1 MQVMERLL
9 VAPRL
14 RTLEDADDE
23 RHATWTELFFDLVFV
38 VAVAELGALLHDEP
52 TLTGALRCAGL
63 FVPVWWVWICFT
75 VYADRFDTDDAVF
88 RLAMLAAMLGVAALA
103 INVHLAARGDSVGFV
118 LAYAALRL
126 ILFALYER
134 ARRAAPEAAALLGRY
149 LRCFSLALAIWLA
162 SLAFTGTARYVLWA
176 VAMVVELGTPVTTP
190 RAILQ
195 ATPLHPSHLP
205 ERFGLFTL
213 IVLGETVVTAISE
226 TTRIDW
232 TVAAALT
239 AAGAFAAAGC
249 LWWVY
254 FDLLDSS
261 QIRRSLVATQVYFN
275 AHLPLVIALTMI
287 GVGAQLA
294 IADASSAD
302 AGGPVRGFLLGGAAL
317 ALVAMV
323 VIELAGEQRASSRAT
338 RSRMGAAALLAVV
351 AAVGG
356 GLAPLALVAV
366 LTAVLV
372 AELLVELSAP

>member
-1 MQVMERLL
+1 MGPLL

-14 RTLEDADDE
+14 RTLDDADAE

-38 VAVAELGALLHDEP
+38 VAVAELGALLHDDP

-88 RLAMLAAMLGVAALA
+88 RVAMLAAMLGVAALA
-103 INVHLAARGDSVGFV
+103 INVHDAAAGDSDGFI

-126 ILFALYER
+126 ILFALYQR
-134 ARRAAPEAAALLGRY
+134 ARLAAPEAAPLLGRY
-149 LRCFSLALAIWLA
+149 LQGFSLALAVWLA

-176 VAMVVELGTPVTTP
+176 VAMVIELATPVTTP

-195 ATPLHPSHLP
+195 ATPLHPGHLP
-205 ERFGLFTL
+205 ERFGLFVL

-226 TTRIDW
+226 STRIDW
-232 TVAAALT
+232 TLASALT

-287 GVGAQLA
+287 GAGAQLA
-294 IADASSAD
+294 IAHASSAD
-302 AGGPVRGFLLGGAAL
+302 RADPVRGFLLGGAAL

-323 VIELAGEQRASSRAT
+323 VIELAGERRAGPAGIRA
-338 RSRMGAAALLAVV
+338 RLGAAALLAIV
-351 AAVGG
+351 AAVAGG
-356 GLAPLALVAV
+356 ATPLALVAV
-366 LTAVLV
+366 LAAILV
-372 AELLVELSAP
+372 AELAVELRSER

>member
-1 MQVMERLL
+1 MARLL

-14 RTLEDADDE
+14 RTLEDPDAE

-38 VAVAELGALLHDEP
+38 VAVAELGALLHDDP

-88 RLAMLAAMLGVAALA
+88 RVAMLSAMLGVAALA
-103 INVHLAARGDSVGFV
+103 INVHLAARGDSAGFV

-149 LRCFSLALAIWLA
+149 LQGFSLALAVWLV

-190 RAILQ
+190 RRILQ
-195 ATPLHPSHLP
+195 ATPLHPGHLP

-213 IVLGETVVTAISE
+213 IVLGETVVTAISQS
-226 TTRIDW
+226 TTIDW
-232 TVAAALT
+232 TIAAALT

-249 LWWVY
+249 LWWIY
-254 FDLLDSS
+254 FDLLDAS

-275 AHLPLVIALTMI
+275 AHLPLVIGLTMI
-287 GVGAQLA
+287 GAGAQLA
-294 IADASSAD
+294 IARASSAD

-317 ALVAMV
+317 ALPAMV
-323 VIELAGEQRASSRAT
+323 VIELAGERRGRAHGIRA
-338 RSRMGAAALLAVV
+338 RLGAAAALVLV
-351 AAVGG
+351 ACAGA
-356 GLAPLALVAV
+356 GLAPVALVAMLV
-366 LTAVLV
+366 AILV
-372 AELLVELSAP
+372 AELVVEVRSER

>member
-1 MQVMERLL
+1 MGHLL

-14 RTLEDADDE
+14 RTLEDAEDE

-38 VAVAELGALLHDEP
+38 VAVAELGALLHDDP

-63 FVPVWWVWICFT
+63 FVPVWWAWICFT

-88 RLAMLAAMLGVAALA
+88 RVAMLAAMLGVAALA
-103 INVHLAARGDSVGFV
+103 INVHLAARGDSAGFV

-126 ILFALYER
+126 ILFALYAR
-134 ARRAAPEAAALLGRY
+134 ARRAAPEAAPLLGRY
-149 LRCFSLALAIWLA
+149 LQGFSLALAVWLL

-176 VAMVVELGTPVTTP
+176 VAMVIELATPVTTP
-190 RAILQ
+190 RSILRS
-195 ATPLHPSHLP
+195 TPLHPGHLP

-213 IVLGETVVTAISE
+213 IVLGETVATAISE
-226 TTRIDW
+226 STGIDW
-232 TVAAALT
+232 TLAAAAT
-239 AAGAFAAAGC
+239 AAAAFAAAGC

-287 GVGAQLA
+287 GAGAQLA
-294 IADASSAD
+294 IAGAD
-302 AGGPVRGFLLGGAAL
+302 ATSAAGPVRGFLLGGAAL

-323 VIELAGEQRASSRAT
+323 VIELAGERRAGPDGIRA
-338 RSRMGAAALLAVV
+338 RLGAAALLAVL

-356 GLAPLALVAV
+356 GLSPVVLVLLAA
-366 LTAVLV
+366 AVLV
-372 AELLVELSAP
+372 AELLVELRSKR

>member
-1 MQVMERLL
+1 M
-9 VAPRL
+9 
-14 RTLEDADDE
+14 
-23 RHATWTELFFDLVFV
+23 FV
-38 VAVAELGALLHDEP
+38 VAVAELGALLHDDP

-63 FVPVWWVWICFT
+63 FVPVWWAWICFT

-88 RLAMLAAMLGVAALA
+88 RVAMLAAMLGVAALA
-103 INVHLAARGDSVGFV
+103 VNVHLAARGDSAGFV
-118 LAYAALRL
+118 LAYAAVRV

-149 LRCFSLALAIWLA
+149 LQGFSLALVVWLA
-162 SLAFTGTARYVLWA
+162 SLAFTGTARYVLWG
-176 VAMVVELGTPVTTP
+176 VAMVIELGTPVTTP

-195 ATPLHPSHLP
+195 ATPLHPGHLP

-226 TTRIDW
+226 STRIDW

-254 FDLLDSS
+254 FDLLDAS

-275 AHLPLVIALTMI
+275 AHLPLVIGLTMI
-287 GVGAQLA
+287 GAGAQLA

-302 AGGPVRGFLLGGAAL
+302 AAGPVRGFLLGGAAL
-317 ALVAMV
+317 ALLAMV
-323 VIELAGEQRASSRAT
+323 VIELAGERRAGPRGIRA
-338 RSRMGAAALLAVV
+338 RLSGAALLVVIAV
-351 AAVGG
+351 ATGG
-356 GLAPLALVAV
+356 VAPLALAA
-366 LTAVLV
+366 LTAAVLV
-372 AELLVELSAP
+372 AELIVELRSEG

>member
-14 RTLEDADDE
+14 RTLEDAHDE

-88 RLAMLAAMLGVAALA
+88 RLAMLAAM
-103 INVHLAARGDSVGFV
+103 